1 MKTIQELETFLATDF
16 LAWLDVL
23 TENHTALWGRM
34 DSQQMVEHLTI
45 AINVSNGKQLVEL
58 DTPLEKI
65 DKIKNI
71 TLLSD
76 RSMQR
81 EFKNVALP
89 NDPMPYVN
97 EDLPAAKLALKSSV
111 LLFKQYFK
119 NSADKKQLHNIFG
132 ALTYHE
138 WLWFHYKHLIHHFSQ
153 FGVIPTVERIN

>member
-34 DSQQMVEHLTI
+34 DAQQMVEHLTV

-58 DTPLEKI
+58 VTPIEKI

-71 TLLSD
+71 ALLSD
-76 RSMQR
+76 RPMQR
-81 EFKNVALP
+81 EIRNVALP
-89 NDPMPYVN
+89 LDPMPYVN
-97 EDLPAAKLALKSSV
+97 ENLPTAKLALKSSI
-111 LLFKQYFK
+111 LLFKQYFE
-119 NSADKKQLHNIFG
+119 NNADKKQLHNIFG
-132 ALTYHE
+132 ELTYHE

>member
-34 DSQQMVEHLTI
+34 DAQQMVEHLTI
-45 AINVSNGKQLVEL
+45 AVNVSNGTQTVDLVTAA
-58 DTPLEKI
+58 DKI
-65 DKIKNI
+65 DKLKNI
-71 TLLSD
+71 ALLSD
-76 RSMQR
+76 RPMQR

-89 NDPMPYVN
+89 LDPMPYVY
-97 EDLPAAKLALKSSV
+97 EDLRAAKLALKLSV
-111 LLFKQYFK
+111 LLFKQHFE
-119 NSADKKQLHNIFG
+119 NNTDKKQLHNIFG
-132 ALTYHE
+132 ELTYHE